1 MYSAKIDGEPTTFG
15 TSGLLYRSNKLMYDR
30 TTRSIWSQLLGE
42 PVIGT
47 LADSGIRLDYFPV
60 NLTTWQEWREQ
71 HPDTTVLSRETGVY
85 PPDVYQSENDPS
97 SFYFDYRNS
106 PRTMFPVWQ
115 RDDSLN
121 AKDQV
126 IIVRAGGVSKA
137 YPLRALQS
145 ERVVNDAVGGVNV
158 VLVSGSATTLSAAA
172 YERGGEVFA
181 APPGY
186 LASDPNGPPPQ
197 ELRDLTKRHGTL
209 LIFDEVV
216 TGFRASAGGAQE
228 PIDPVRVVTNRSSG
242 KMGYAIA
249 EAARD
254 RGASVVLVSAP
265 TALEDPA
272 GVRVIP
278 VETSEE
284 MRNAVREA
292 AGKAD
297 ALVMAAAVA
306 DYRPLSP
313 SARKIKR
320 EASASLS
327 IEMERTA
334 DIIAG
339 APSGIVRVAFAAESD
354 NLLANARAKLRSK
367 AVDLV
372 VANDI
377 TLPDAGFGADTNKV
391 WLVDDSGDVELP
403 LISKYEVAMAILDR
417 VASRLAEGV
426 PSSRRES

>member
-60 NLTTWQEWREQ
+60 NLTTWQDWREQ

-115 RDDSLN
+115 RDDSLDP
-121 AKDQV
+121 KDQV

-137 YPLRALQS
+137 YSLRALQS

-186 LASDPNGPPPQ
+186 LASDPNDPPPQ
-197 ELRDLTKRHGTL
+197 ELRDSAGGVWRVREHGL
-209 LIFDEVV
+209 
-216 TGFRASAGGAQE
+216 ASAGE
-228 PIDPVRVVTNRSSG
+228 PSQVLSRIPTHEAYWFG
-242 KMGYAIA
+242 WYA
-249 EAARD
+249 
-254 RGASVVLVSAP
+254 
-265 TALEDPA
+265 
-272 GVRVIP
+272 
-278 VETSEE
+278 
-284 MRNAVREA
+284 
-292 AGKAD
+292 
-297 ALVMAAAVA
+297 
-306 DYRPLSP
+306 
-313 SARKIKR
+313 
-320 EASASLS
+320 
-327 IEMERTA
+327 
-334 DIIAG
+334 
-339 APSGIVRVAFAAESD
+339 FH
-354 NLLANARAKLRSK
+354 
-367 AVDLV
+367 
-372 VANDI
+372 
-377 TLPDAGFGADTNKV
+377 PDT
-391 WLVDDSGDVELP
+391 EL
-403 LISKYEVAMAILDR
+403 YT
-417 VASRLAEGV
+417 GQ
-426 PSSRRES
+426 